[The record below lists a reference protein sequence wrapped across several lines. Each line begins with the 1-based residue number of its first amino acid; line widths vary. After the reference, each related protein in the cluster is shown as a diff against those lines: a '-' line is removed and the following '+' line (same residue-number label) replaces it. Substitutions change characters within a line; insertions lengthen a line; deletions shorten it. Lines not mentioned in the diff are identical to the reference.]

1 MLDAWLHTTEASRN
15 EAFDAL
21 GHRLHQARQHHESA
35 KALDESLFGEDFE
48 AA

>member
-1 MLDAWLHTTEASRN
+1 MLDAWLRTTEASRN

-21 GHRLHQARQHHESA
+21 GRRLTEARQGHESA
-35 KALDESLFGEDFE
+35 KSLDEALFGQDFE